1 MVIGGNTYR
10 RFTSEGA
17 NHVGPYAILNALAL
31 EAAKHPDPPNP
42 RGWRNGHKLVWTDL
56 MLGEG

>member
-1 MVIGGNTYR
+1 MAGGVTTYR

-17 NHVGPYAILNALAL
+17 NHVGLYAILNALAV
-31 EAAKHPDPPNP
+31 EAARYPDPPNP
-42 RGWRNGHKLVWTDL
+42 RNGRNGHKLVWTDL